1 MLLKRAEKEQ
11 NLSIDDDPSSCLG
24 ELVSELLIV
33 PTIGR
38 ILLQEV
44 IKCRIWNLNLRVII
58 KRSYKFN

>member
-1 MLLKRAEKEQ
+1 MLLMRAEKEQ

-44 IKCRIWNLNLRVII
+44 NAEYGI
-58 KRSYKFN
+58 